1 MSAAPGEAG
10 TLTVA
15 AAQGILADNFAA
27 WVLDLGLSVE
37 SVAAG
42 GAILRLPYSDRLV
55 RVGGTICGQAL
66 MSAADTAMVI
76 ALAGVFGAF
85 RPVTT
90 VSQNV
95 TFMRP
100 IAKADVLI
108 EAQVLRQGR
117 TLAFG
122 EIVLRAAGDE
132 RAAVH
137 ATTTYAILPG

>member
-1 MSAAPGEAG
+1 MAELGK
-10 TLTVA
+10 A
-15 AAQGILADNFAA
+15 AAQQILAANFAA
-27 WVLDLGLSVE
+27 WVLDLGLMVE
-37 SVAAG
+37 SVAD
-42 GAILRLPYSDRLV
+42 GAVTLRMPYSERLV

-76 ALAGVFGAF
+76 ALAGTFGGF

-100 IAKADVLI
+100 IAQQDVLI
-108 EAQVLRQGR
+108 EARVIRAGK

-122 EIVLRAAGDE
+122 EITLRGAKDE
-132 RAAVH
+132 RTAAH
-137 ATTTYAILPG
+137 ATTTYAIL

>member
-1 MSAAPGEAG
+1 MADLGKQ
-10 TLTVA
+10 
-15 AAQGILADNFAA
+15 AAQAILEDNFAA

-37 SVAAG
+37 SVSEGAAV
-42 GAILRLPYSDRLV
+42 LRMPWSERLV
-55 RVGGTICGQAL
+55 RVGGMICGQAL

-76 ALAGVFGAF
+76 ALSGSFGGF

-100 IAKADVLI
+100 IAEQDVLV
-108 EAQVLRQGR
+108 EARVIRLGK

-122 EIVLRAAGDE
+122 EITLRGAKDE
-132 RAAVH
+132 RTAAH
-137 ATTTYAILPG
+137 ATATYAIL